1 MKILDTKAFNMVDWE
16 IVYRTLHE
24 VPKLFQLWACKQAIG
39 VAGMMERDKTVV
51 RKCSC
56 CLQEWDTCAH
66 ILFCC
71 HNDRV
76 ETLHHTINLIED
88 WLEES
93 ETKPEP
99 QDILL
104 E

>member
-1 MKILDTKAFNMVDWE
+1 MKLLDTIAFDMVVWD
-16 IVYRTLHE
+16 IVYPTLLE
-24 VPKLFQLWACKQAIG
+24 VPKLFQLWACKQVMG
-39 VAGMMERDKTVV
+39 VAGTMEWDKAVV
-51 RKCSC
+51 CKCPC
-56 CLQEWDTCAH
+56 CLQAWDTCAH